1 MTNSRVDRG
10 EVSIE
15 TVLLVPV
22 LFVIALIAVQAGV
35 VLHGISVANHVAAQ
49 GAMAA
54 ARHGATDDAG
64 VDAVYDTTT
73 ALGARLARPPEIA
86 SSRDE
91 VIVRVW
97 VRLPRA
103 VPFFAE
109 TVSRQAVVPRERYVP
124 YAER

>member
-1 MTNSRVDRG
+1 M
-10 EVSIE
+10 
-15 TVLLVPV
+15 PV
-22 LFVIALIAVQAGV
+22 LFVVALIAVQAGV

-54 ARHGATDDAG
+54 ARHGAGDDVG
-64 VDAVYDTTT
+64 VLAVYDTTT
-73 ALGARLARPPEIA
+73 ALGARLARPPQVS

-91 VIVRVW
+91 VTVRVW
-97 VRLPRA
+97 VALPRA

-109 TVSRQAVVPRERYVP
+109 TISRQAVVPRERYVP

>member
-1 MTNSRVDRG
+1 
-10 EVSIE
+10 VSIE

-22 LFVIALIAVQAGV
+22 LFIIALIVVQASV
-35 VLHGISVANHVAAQ
+35 VLHGISVANHVAAK

-54 ARHGATDDAG
+54 AQHGARDDAG
-64 VDAVYDTTT
+64 VLAVYDTTT
-73 ALGARLARPPEIA
+73 VLGARLARPPEI
-86 SSRDE
+86 SSSHQE
-91 VIVRVW
+91 VSVRVW

-109 TVSRQAVVPRERYVP
+109 TISRQAVVPRERYVP

>member
-1 MTNSRVDRG
+1 M
-10 EVSIE
+10 
-15 TVLLVPV
+15 LLVPV

-54 ARHGATDDAG
+54 ARHGAPDDSG
-64 VDAVYDTTT
+64 IDAVYDTTT
-73 ALGARLARPPEIA
+73 ALGARLARPPEIV

-109 TVSRQAVVPRERYVP
+109 TVSRQAVVPRERYIP